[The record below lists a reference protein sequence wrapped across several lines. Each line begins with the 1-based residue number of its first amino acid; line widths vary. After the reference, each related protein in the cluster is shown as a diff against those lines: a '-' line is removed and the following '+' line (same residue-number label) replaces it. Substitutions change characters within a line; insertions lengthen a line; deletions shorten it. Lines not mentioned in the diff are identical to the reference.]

1 VNNKQ
6 GISNIQVSVIVIV
19 SIIGLAVLSIPSV
32 VAKAAG
38 IDGILSVIVSGVLT
52 LIIASAIMVLSLRF
66 PNDTVIEY
74 TQIILGKLLGKAFC
88 TLIVF
93 YTMTISAIILR
104 GFADAMKILLLPKT
118 PLEFIMVSLLLV
130 TLYQVQGGI
139 TSIAKVNEIF
149 ITPIIG
155 AIIVVIVFSL
165 PEVELFRYRAVFSK
179 GLGPIIKGCSSVI
192 FTYLGYGIL
201 AFLTPFMK
209 DKKSLYKY
217 GIIGVIVPIIIY
229 TGLVF
234 VSMGSSGS
242 KTTADLVYPTVQL
255 ARNIVF
261 FGTLIIRFDIF
272 FIIFWILA
280 VYTSLTIYMYMSTFS
295 IVRLIGLRNYKPFAL
310 IIAPI
315 IYLIALLP
323 QNQIEI
329 ETFSKVANY
338 TGLFITSSSIPILL
352 IAVIRKKGGKANA

>member
-1 VNNKQ
+1 
-6 GISNIQVSVIVIV
+6 
-19 SIIGLAVLSIPSV
+19 
-32 VAKAAG
+32 
-38 IDGILSVIVSGVLT
+38 
-52 LIIASAIMVLSLRF
+52 
-66 PNDTVIEY
+66 
-74 TQIILGKLLGKAFC
+74 
-88 TLIVF
+88 
-93 YTMTISAIILR
+93 
-104 GFADAMKILLLPKT
+104 
-118 PLEFIMVSLLLV
+118 
-130 TLYQVQGGI
+130 
-139 TSIAKVNEIF
+139 
-149 ITPIIG
+149 
-155 AIIVVIVFSL
+155 
-165 PEVELFRYRAVFSK
+165 
-179 GLGPIIKGCSSVI
+179 
-192 FTYLGYGIL
+192 
-201 AFLTPFMK
+201 MK
-209 DKKSLYKY
+209 DKKSLFKY

-242 KTTADLVYPTVQL
+242 KTTADFVYPTVQL